1 MTHAYKEYFLDDAME
16 TLGSAVEYAVLS
28 LNIEGQEF
36 LDLFLAS
43 GIAERFGHG
52 DAMYVSSMS
61 GIELAR
67 AVVEATYKKKKLPE
81 PGYAEGLSPEYWAGW
96 TLAEYQWYSG
106 KRFRDIFEHVKL
118 SEIIPMYSVYHEMD
132 VSKFIETMDE
142 RCSTELPECRLKKLR
157 ESRGLSQS
165 ELAKISGV
173 SLRSIQMYEQRVND
187 IDKAQAQT
195 IYKLSRVIGCAMED
209 LLEKPME

>member
-1 MTHAYKEYFLDDAME
+1 MTRAYSESYLSDAKDRLSQLFDYLINDCDMKADWVASIFLSS
-16 TLGSAVEYAVLS
+16 GYAEQFERGNPAL
-28 LNIEGQEF
+28 
-36 LDLFLAS
+36 LA
-43 GIAERFGHG
+43 G
-52 DAMYVSSMS
+52 MS

-81 PGYAEGLSPEYWAGW
+81 PRYSEGLSPEYWAGW
-96 TLAEYQWYSG
+96 ALAEYQWYSG
-106 KRFRDIFEHVKL
+106 KRFKDIFEHVKL
-118 SEIIPMYSVYHEMD
+118 SDIISMYSVYHEMD

-142 RCSTELPECRLKKLR
+142 RCSTALPECRLKKLR
-157 ESRGLSQS
+157 ESRGLSQA
-165 ELAKISGV
+165 ELARISGV

>member
-1 MTHAYKEYFLDDAME
+1 MTHEYSESYLSDAKDRLSQFFDYLINDCGMKADWVASIFLTNEKEQQFERGNPA
-16 TLGSAVEYAVLS
+16 
-28 LNIEGQEF
+28 I
-36 LDLFLAS
+36 LA
-43 GIAERFGHG
+43 G
-52 DAMYVSSMS
+52 MS